1 MLSLRSVTDC
11 EPFHHFSAARMS
23 AIPIVPDIAHSCV
36 LRVRSLDKSF
46 VRGSTVSPFRTDAL
60 VDVDLDLQNGEVV
73 GVVGSA
79 GAGKSTLLQC
89 AAGILRRD
97 RGFIDWFGEPFAGGG
112 CVPDLAYVSPM
123 PVYYPFLT
131 VRDVLEYG
139 IAKDDVPLSRRNE
152 AISSALACLELD
164 QLSSAYVCDL
174 PRETIKRLAVAEALS
189 AERRVIFLDTASSD
203 IAGSCEPIVLR
214 ALEQQAA
221 SGRAVVIAVRSIGII
236 APVASRIMLLEK
248 GRNAGMFS
256 NEQHVGRPIA
266 NAPFAAIV
274 KRDRFVAERLH

>member
-1 MLSLRSVTDC
+1 MSSV
-11 EPFHHFSAARMS
+11 
-23 AIPIVPDIAHSCV
+23 PIGPGIAHSCV
-36 LRVRSLDKSF
+36 LRVRSLDKAF
-46 VRGSTVSPFRTDAL
+46 VRGSTVSPVRTDAL
-60 VDVDLDLQNGEVV
+60 VDVDLDLHGGEVLGIV
-73 GVVGSA
+73 GAA

-112 CVPDLAYVSPM
+112 CMPDLAYVPPM

-139 IAKDDVPLSRRNE
+139 IARDDVPPSRRND

-174 PRETIKRLAVAEALS
+174 PREAIKRLAVAEALS
-189 AERRVIFLDTASSD
+189 AERRVIFLDSTPGD
-203 IAGSCEPIVLR
+203 IAAPCSPIVLR

-221 SGRAVVIAVRSIGII
+221 SGRAVVIAVRSIGIV
-236 APVASRIMLLEK
+236 APIASRILLLEK

-256 NEQHVGRPIA
+256 NEHHVARPIA
-266 NAPFAAIV
+266 DAPFAAIA